1 MSAISSVLLVFSER
15 PMGWGMKTRIRRF
28 GFRYRTVIGKPVFF
42 KDGAEQECSGYLRG
56 VMQAV

>member
-1 MSAISSVLLVFSER
+1 
-15 PMGWGMKTRIRRF
+15 MGWGMKTKICRF
-28 GFRYRTVIGKPVFF
+28 GFRYRTVTGNPVFF